1 VAFWLDSPE
10 MANGADVSL
19 ERPGHLLF
27 PLALSILL
35 HALFVLLFAVGAM
48 HAPTPPAS
56 PFEVELLQPKES
68 AAPSAKTSPEAQP
81 AEKAPA
87 PPEPAVAPPKNQIVS
102 PPDSPEQTP
111 EKARLFSDRDSKTLE
126 EMVKRGEPAPPAKPP
141 QERPKPENSKPQT
154 PDKQTAT
161 KAKGEADGADRG
173 SALAKPEPKSP
184 PASTHTAP
192 AVGLSDLFVRPSELA
207 RDPALRK
214 GESGE
219 DDKTTDGGKKD
230 LASLSRPELWAD
242 PGERGTPDYLPDVR
256 QGNFTLLNTKAD
268 RFAPFVRRVGLRV
281 FQSFSMEFKQQIY
294 AGNVPQGRD
303 NVEIEA
309 VMSPDGHRLEVYLKQ
324 RSGNL
329 SSDRVLLGTLNDNI
343 FFDQNPPAKAVAED
357 GRIHFVFALNASV
370 WFGRDENGRMQPGA
384 HWVFGAG
391 LL

>member
-1 VAFWLDSPE
+1 MTGDALDRRS
-10 MANGADVSL
+10 
-19 ERPGHLLF
+19 
-27 PLALSILL
+27 LALPFALSVLTHMLL
-35 HALFVLLFAVGAM
+35 ALFVVAGAM
-48 HAPTPPAS
+48 RS
-56 PFEVELLQPKES
+56 PLPESSPIEVDLLQPKDS
-68 AAPSAKTSPEAQP
+68 TTAPPPTAERVPPAQ
-81 AEKAPA
+81 AAPA
-87 PPEPAVAPPKNQIVS
+87 PAEEPAAKPKNQIVS
-102 PPDSPEQTP
+102 PPDSPEEKP
-111 EKARLFSDRDSKTLE
+111 DKARLFSDRDSKALE

-141 QERPKPENSKPQT
+141 KERPRPDNSKQQAM
-154 PDKQTAT
+154 DKEAAT
-161 KAKGEADGADRG
+161 KARGDAQGKDRG
-173 SALAKPEPKSP
+173 SALAEPEAKPAQP
-184 PASTHTAP
+184 STRTAP
-192 AVGLSDLFVRPSELA
+192 LVGLSDLFVKPSELA

-214 GESGE
+214 GESG
-219 DDKTTDGGKKD
+219 DDAKTTEGGKRD

-242 PGERGTPDYLPDVR
+242 PGQRGTPDYLPDVR

-309 VMSPDGHRLEVYLKQ
+309 VMSPDGRRLEVYLKQ

-329 SSDRVLLGTLNDNI
+329 SSDRMLLGTLNDNI

-357 GRIHFVFALNASV
+357 GRIHFVFALDAKV
-370 WFGRDENGRMQPGA
+370 WFGRDENGHMQPGA